1 MNQILAASLIGNG
14 YGFALHWMYDPIK
27 IKSILENED
36 VFFKAPNKHHY
47 DEAVS
52 SFYGYPY
59 GKAGDVT
66 TQGMF
71 LVWLTQALKENPH
84 LSVEEYKQL
93 LLAHIAPG
101 GDYVGYIESY
111 AKKLIVNEIMISME
125 LEPVFEMRDDH
136 LVGFIPY
143 LATKA
148 LNLPLSKAKELATL
162 FSNDEDYAHL
172 FEWFDEL
179 LQDMTLENKSI
190 RLKAMLDQTPLSFT
204 SKLTA
209 ALSTKEDVSFLEED
223 AGTACVIPQ
232 SIPLIIRIINL
243 ATSFE
248 EAMLMNVKYGGAIS
262 ERAMM
267 LGYCF
272 SKMSEVPLHW
282 VNQLNPQ
289 LQSQIQA
296 L

>member
-1 MNQILAASLIGNG
+1 MNHVLAASLIGNG

-36 VFFKAPNKHHY
+36 VFFKAPNKQHY
-47 DEAVS
+47 DEAAS

-71 LVWLTQALKENPH
+71 LVWLTQALNENPH
-84 LSVEEYKQL
+84 LCVDEYKQL
-93 LLAHIAPG
+93 LLTHIAPG

-111 AKKLIVNEIMISME
+111 AKKLIVNEIMKSME
-125 LEPVFEMRDDH
+125 LQPVFDMKDDH

-162 FSNDEDYAHL
+162 FSSDDDYGRL
-172 FEWFDEL
+172 FDWFDEL
-179 LQDMTLENKSI
+179 LQDLTLENKTSKL
-190 RLKAMLDQTPLSFT
+190 RNMMNKVPHSFT
-204 SKLTA
+204 SKLSA
-209 ALSTKEDVSFLEED
+209 ALSTKEDIHFLEED

-232 SIPLIIRIINL
+232 SIPLIIRILNV
-243 ATSFE
+243 ASSYE
-248 EAMLMNVKYGGAIS
+248 EAMLMNVRYGGAIS

-272 SKMSEVPLHW
+272 SRFSEVPMHW

-289 LQSQIQA
+289 LQSIIQA